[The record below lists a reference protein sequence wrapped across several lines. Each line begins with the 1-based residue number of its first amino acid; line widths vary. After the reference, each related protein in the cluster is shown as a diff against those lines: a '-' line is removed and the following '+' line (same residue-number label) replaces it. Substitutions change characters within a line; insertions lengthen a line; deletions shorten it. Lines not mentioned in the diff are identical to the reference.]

1 MLIIDENNKKDI
13 LFSNGVD
20 VLSLFDGMAC
30 GMLAMQGAGLKV
42 NNYYAYEIDK
52 YAIKTVLHNFPE
64 VQELGDV
71 FDEDFSKYEGIDFLV
86 GGSPCVPA
94 GSKVKTDKGYKN
106 IEDICIG
113 DMVLTHR
120 NRYRPVSRLYKRNT
134 NHLYHL
140 KFNGNVTLDITGN
153 HPVYTYRNNKFEFVR
168 TDGLTTDD
176 YITININQNNNA
188 LEYSDD
194 ILWLVGRALADGY
207 LSAEKNAVIIS
218 VGKTKTEEFVN
229 HLNNI
234 SYYVTHKDRSAPE
247 YVINNI
253 GLTELYSY
261 FGNNKALD
269 KFIPDTILNLP
280 KNQLKIVF
288 DGYISGD
295 GFIRKDKPNTVM
307 WCSSSNNLILSMGL
321 LTAKLFNKY
330 PTTTMR
336 LGEYKKL
343 PSGMCQTHD
352 SYNSQISITDRH
364 NSDVKVVG
372 DKILIRIKS
381 IEKEDISTNVY
392 NIETAED
399 HSYTVNNCIVHN
411 CTYWSI
417 AQSPDKRETTASGMG
432 WELFSQYVRAIKE
445 AKPKYF
451 IYENN
456 KSMAKAIYESISE
469 TFGFEPIMINSAL
482 LSAQNRQRY
491 YWVGKRNEDG
501 TYSKVDIE
509 QPEDKGILLKDIL
522 DGVIRFSRKNGIC
535 EAKDKALAICASDWC
550 GINRNQLQ
558 NAVVEP
564 VNTTS
569 EGKAQCLRAT
579 CYKDGIRNLIA
590 NDVDRRTAVAEPVGA
605 TKDGKSYCL
614 TSGYSNGSGEN
625 IGNYVAHTLEKGCKS
640 MVAEPVACRC
650 RGRIDKDGNGY
661 AKYECRED
669 GKANTLD
676 TNTVNGAMVAEPV
689 NTTNRV
695 CTIDNH
701 QGNRIYSVDGKSICL
716 EATGGGLGG
725 QTGLYAQPVNTS
737 VQVGALPRPNG
748 ELSKSQAFRI
758 YDTNA
763 KSVTLKAGGGGAGG
777 KTGLYAVPVS
787 PVKVGEVGNGGQ
799 GNRIYDVEG
808 KSVTLQANSGGMGSN
823 TGLYAIPIEFDGDI
837 PTKAVSYADGKTYKV
852 HEVKDGLITIKEKQ
866 YPIKLQDGYY
876 IIRKLTVSEC
886 KRLQTVPEW
895 YEFPVSDTQG
905 YKMLGNSW
913 TVDVIVHLI
922 KSTINKDSD
931 KGEINDY

>member
-1 MLIIDENNKKDI
+1 MTQEVNKKNV
-13 LFSNGVD
+13 LSSQGVN

-30 GMLAMQGAGLKV
+30 GMLAMQKAGLKV

-52 YAIKTVLHNFPE
+52 YAIKTVLHNFPD
-64 VQELGDV
+64 VKELGNV

-482 LSAQNRQRY
+482 VSAQNRQRY

-509 QPEDKGILLKDIL
+509 QPEDRGILLKDVL
-522 DGVIRFSRKNGIC
+522 DGV
-535 EAKDKALAICASDWC
+535 
-550 GINRNQLQ
+550 
-558 NAVVEP
+558 
-564 VNTTS
+564 
-569 EGKAQCLRAT
+569 
-579 CYKDGIRNLIA
+579 
-590 NDVDRRTAVAEPVGA
+590 VDREKSRAIIGSISRTTEREYFKKFQEQLSSEPVGT

-640 MVAEPVACRC
+640 MVAEPVACLC

-689 NTTNRV
+689 NTTADGKAQILKSQYYKNNTSNFLNDNTKGCKYAATGVAEPVRV

-716 EATGGGLGG
+716 ESTGGGLGG

-777 KTGLYAVPVS
+777 KTGLYAIPV
-787 PVKVGEVGNGGQ
+787 
-799 GNRIYDVEG
+799 
-808 KSVTLQANSGGMGSN
+808 
-823 TGLYAIPIEFDGDI
+823 EFDGDI
-837 PTKAVSYADGKTYKV
+837 PTKAISCADGKTYKV

-905 YKMLGNSW
+905 YKMLGNGW
-913 TVDVIVHLI
+913 CVDVIVHLI
-922 KSTINKDSD
+922 KSILR
-931 KGEINDY
+931 